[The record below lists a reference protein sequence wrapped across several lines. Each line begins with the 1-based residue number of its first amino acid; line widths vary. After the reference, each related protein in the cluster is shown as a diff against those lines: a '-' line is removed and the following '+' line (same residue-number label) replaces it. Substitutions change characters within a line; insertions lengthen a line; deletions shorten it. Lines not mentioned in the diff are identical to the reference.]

1 MRDSILTEL
10 DAIEAR
16 EEVRIVYAVESGS
29 RAWGMASAD
38 SDYDVRFIYAHRPEW
53 YLSLE
58 PGRDVIEEPISDRL
72 DISGWDL
79 RKALRLFGQ
88 SNPPLLE
95 WLRSPIVY
103 RETPE
108 VVGPMRELI
117 PTVFSPERAYHHY
130 WHVAR
135 AAHKRFRS
143 GKSPTLKTFFYIL
156 RPLLAALWVETY
168 ETPPPI
174 TIQALAEAMLPP
186 GLHPELERLLAV
198 KRAGGEKEAAEAIG
212 PLWDFAEGELR
223 RLSQQERHFPR
234 TWPPMDQ
241 LNVLFRRFLDT
252 IWNSQH
258 GLRHAERP

>member
-1 MRDSILTEL
+1 MIERVQHSLHR
-10 DAIEAR
+10 IEAR
-16 EEVRIVYAVESGS
+16 EGVRIIYACESGS

-38 SDYDVRFIYAHRPEW
+38 SDYDVRFIYAHPLAW

-58 PGRDVIEEPISDRL
+58 PGRDVIEEPIDERL

-103 RETPE
+103 REMPE
-108 VVGPMRELI
+108 VVNPLRELI

-130 WHVAR
+130 WHIAR
-135 AAHKRFRS
+135 AAHKRFRT

-156 RPLLAALWVETY
+156 RPLLAALWVDAY

-186 GLHPELERLLAV
+186 ALHPELERLLTV
-198 KRAGGEKEAAEAIG
+198 KRAGGEGETAGAIG
-212 PLWDFAEGELR
+212 PLWNFAEAELQ
-223 RLSQQERHFPR
+223 RLNAQDRHFPR

-241 LNVLFRRFLDT
+241 LNVLFRQFLDT
-252 IWNSQH
+252 IWRTQ
-258 GLRHAERP
+258 ER

>member
-1 MRDSILTEL
+1 MIERIQHILHR
-10 DAIEAR
+10 IEVR
-16 EEVRIVYAVESGS
+16 EGVRIVYACESGS

-58 PGRDVIEEPISDRL
+58 QGRDVIEEAMDEQL

-79 RKALRLFGQ
+79 RKTLRLFGQ

-108 VVGPMRELI
+108 IVHPMRELI

-130 WHVAR
+130 WHIAR
-135 AAHKRFRS
+135 GAHKRFRT

-156 RPLLAALWVETY
+156 RPVLAALWVDAY
-168 ETPPPI
+168 ETPPPV

-186 GLHPELERLLAV
+186 ELHPELERLLKE
-198 KRAGGEKEAAEAIG
+198 KRAGGEKETVKDIG
-212 PLWDFAEGELR
+212 PLWDFAEAALHRFNTQDREF
-223 RLSQQERHFPR
+223 HR

-241 LNVLFRRFLDT
+241 LNILFRRFLDQ
-252 IWNSQH
+252 IW
-258 GLRHAERP
+258 A